1 MMNPD
6 KDCTVSWERL
16 HTEASKLYAQEPLLQ
31 DLIQSSILHA
41 TSIGDAMANL
51 LAHKF
56 GCSDMNKHALR
67 AVFND
72 YPLDEQ
78 KITRDLGGILKH
90 DPAATDLV
98 MPFLF
103 FKGFHGLQAYR
114 LAHQLWNA
122 GREHLAVFIQ
132 SRISSLCD
140 MDIHPACHI
149 GSGVMMDHATGIV
162 IGATASVGD
171 DVLFWHGVTL
181 GGRGTENIDRHPKI
195 RKGAI
200 IGAGSM
206 ILGNIEIGEGAKIG
220 AGSIVI
226 KPVAAGDTVVPDT
239 AHILNRV

>member
-1 MMNPD
+1 MDTCKNQ
-6 KDCTVSWERL
+6 TASWERL
-16 HTEASKLYAQEPLLQ
+16 HIEATNLYAKEPLLQ
-31 DLIQSSILHA
+31 DLIQSSILDA
-41 TSIGDAMANL
+41 DNIAQAMANL
-51 LAHKF
+51 IAHKF
-56 GCSDMNKHALR
+56 SCSNMNKHDFRTL
-67 AVFND
+67 FD
-72 YPLDEQ
+72 EHPLDEQ
-78 KITRDLGGILKH
+78 RIIRDLDAVLKH

-103 FKGFHGLQAYR
+103 FKGLHGLQAYR

-122 GREHLAVFIQ
+122 GRAHLAAFIQ

-162 IGATASVGD
+162 IGATARVGD

-195 RKGAI
+195 RNGAI
-200 IGAGSM
+200 IGAGSL